1 MTHVHCTPSAGRN
14 KPKFPFAAIPHNLV
28 SDSRLNPTDVR
39 LVAVILRYARAK
51 PWAWPSN
58 RRLAAELGCSVR
70 TVQACLQR
78 LKACGWLRTVPAAN
92 PTGRRI
98 ILVWRDDAHCIP
110 RAQPVAPPGC
120 EELHPKEIVIVEGDA
135 WKEFALPQQR
145 ERLPEPD
152 PDPDP
157 PAPPAELPR
166 PPALA
171 LPAPS
176 PAPPPAPAAELPA
189 AVVLT
194 AEQGT
199 RLRELPAATRD
210 RVLTWLATGDRVLLA
225 EARRV
230 LAPPPEAKPAPASLP
245 ELLARIQDDPR
256 HPAMAAELL
265 AQDFNDRK
273 SWRAFHKVCEQAWRG
288 ELASAALLQ
297 AWREASGGKARNPG
311 AVFHHVLRRE
321 RS

>member
-14 KPKFPFAAIPHNLV
+14 KPKVPFVPFAAIPHDLV
-28 SDSRLNPTDVR
+28 SDSRLNPADIR
-39 LVAVILRYARAK
+39 LVAVILRFARSK

-58 RRLAAELGCSVR
+58 GRLAAELGCSVR
-70 TVQACLQR
+70 TVQNGLRR
-78 LKACGWLRTVPAAN
+78 LKACGWVRTVPAAN

-98 ILVWRDDAHCIP
+98 ILAWRDDAHCTP
-110 RAQPVAPPGC
+110 RAQPVAPRGC
-120 EELHPKEIVIVEGDA
+120 EQLHPKEIVIVEGDA
-135 WKEFALPQQR
+135 WKEFTLPQER
-145 ERLPEPD
+145 ERRPEPD
-152 PDPDP
+152 P
-157 PAPPAELPR
+157 PALAAELPR
-166 PPALA
+166 LPALA
-171 LPAPS
+171 LPPPS
-176 PAPPPAPAAELPA
+176 PVPLPAPAAELPA
-189 AVVLT
+189 RVALT
-194 AEQGT
+194 VEQGA

-210 RVLTWLATGDRVLLA
+210 CVLTWLATGDRVLLD
-225 EARRV
+225 EANRV

-288 ELASAALLQ
+288 ELASEALLQ